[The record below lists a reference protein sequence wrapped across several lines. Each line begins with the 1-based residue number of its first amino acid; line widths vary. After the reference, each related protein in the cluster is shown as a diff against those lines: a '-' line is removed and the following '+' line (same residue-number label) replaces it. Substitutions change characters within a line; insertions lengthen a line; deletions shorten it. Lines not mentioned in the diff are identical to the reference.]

1 MCVED
6 KTALHTPVWIDGVK
20 FHRCLINTR
29 AEVNLMFVK
38 DAIKHGLSYETGGN
52 QIIRGFN
59 GGISPV
65 DRITECEMRLGPC
78 SNAKKGG
85 ISGDTCYHYTY
96 HLLSYTI

>member
-1 MCVED
+1 
-6 KTALHTPVWIDGVK
+6 
-20 FHRCLINTR
+20 
-29 AEVNLMFVK
+29 MFVK

-78 SNAKKGG
+78 NNAKKVEFLVTPATTIPIICCPTLSELG
-85 ISGDTCYHYTY
+85 IRMDYQGRIIHDEQGNTVRCSTVHCLQTE
-96 HLLSYTI
+96 